1 MQIKT
6 TVRYHFTPITVAY
19 YLKKKKWG
27 WETSFGEDVEKLE
40 PSILGMENGAAAVEN
55 SLAVRQK
62 GRITICTSNSTPR
75 YFPQSI
81 ESRDSNRYLS
91 TNLHSIIHN
100 SQR

>member
-40 PSILGMENGAAAVEN
+40 PSILGM
-55 SLAVRQK
+55 
-62 GRITICTSNSTPR
+62 
-75 YFPQSI
+75 
-81 ESRDSNRYLS
+81 
-91 TNLHSIIHN
+91 
-100 SQR
+100 